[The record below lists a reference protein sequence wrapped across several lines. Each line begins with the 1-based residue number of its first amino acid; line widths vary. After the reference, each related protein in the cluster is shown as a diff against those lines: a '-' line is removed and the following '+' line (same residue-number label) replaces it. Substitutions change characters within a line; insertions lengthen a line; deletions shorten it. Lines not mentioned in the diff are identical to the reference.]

1 MYYLKTINFIDGT
14 ITVGDSVSGESD
26 MDIELSILPETCK
39 RVGGIRGVELADNG
53 AIISM
58 QTVTDMVATAL
69 AGDPD
74 CIVRMP
80 EEGTVIV
87 KNLLTSVESPVNAYD
102 TEFIQVLL
110 GGAA

>member
-1 MYYLKTINFIDGT
+1 MYYLKSINFIDGT
-14 ITVGDSVSGESD
+14 VTVGDSVSGESD
-26 MDIELSILPETCK
+26 MDIELDVLPETCK

-102 TEFIQVLL
+102 TEFIKVLL